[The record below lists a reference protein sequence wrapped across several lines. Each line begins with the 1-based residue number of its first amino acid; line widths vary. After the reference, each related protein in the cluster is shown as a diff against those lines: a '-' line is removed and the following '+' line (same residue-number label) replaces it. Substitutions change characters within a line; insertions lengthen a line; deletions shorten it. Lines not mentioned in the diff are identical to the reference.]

1 MSSPELDKT
10 VRWRVRSWLSPRL
23 FVRITIVSKRDI
35 HQLAV
40 SVFQAHIYFQE
51 NNDQLI
57 VRVVVGL
64 VVFFDVVHQ
73 ILILHTASHWL
84 YGTKKPR
91 SLLGFIAVCIQ
102 SFLNWRIWRLSNF
115 NIWATGIVSVF
126 IVGEFGCVTG
136 TSVLLRKS
144 TLHVSDIIFYSME
157 RLGSSLR
164 VRTFEELA
172 SDLKGLSITVNALA
186 AAGDILIAGIFVVL
200 VAEIQDRTLYA
211 VNTGMLTSLCAVA
224 SLIVAAPNTF
234 IYIAF
239 FFCMGRLYTNSLL
252 ATLNARKSI
261 RDRGDNIHTTIGGNF
276 SFSFRSITKPTS
288 FLSWSSKRKPEDN
301 TIPARLS
308 VQIAREVRSQDYG
321 RQTSSKNSHSVEEE
335 YELEELSVNLLHVD
349 LDSISLPQKV
359 HIEVF

>member
-1 MSSPELDKT
+1 MLST
-10 VRWRVRSWLSPRL
+10 V
-23 FVRITIVSKRDI
+23 
-35 HQLAV
+35 
-40 SVFQAHIYFQE
+40 
-51 NNDQLI
+51 
-57 VRVVVGL
+57 
-64 VVFFDVVHQ
+64 
-73 ILILHTASHWL
+73 
-84 YGTKKPR
+84 
-91 SLLGFIAVCIQ
+91 
-102 SFLNWRIWRLSNF
+102 SNF

-157 RLGSSLR
+157 CLGSSLR

-186 AAGDILIAGIFVVL
+186 AAGDILIAGILSFL
-200 VAEIQDRTLYA
+200 LQKSKTGSDSMLNTLTLYA

-335 YELEELSVNLLHVD
+335 YELEELSVNLSHVFFLGYVLGATVELIVILGPG
-349 LDSISLPQKV
+349 LDQSASKGTY
-359 HIEVF
+359 